1 MKRLTPDVPFC
12 NSNYYH
18 CRQVVLDA
26 TLRFYGYESPVLMHD
41 QWFFLYQRQDMQIRC
56 RYTSLSQSLQQCGI
70 GISDHHEINGE
81 VAWTHVRSLINQG
94 NPVPIWIDPSPFE
107 PHYFPRAR
115 SGQSTEHA
123 VILGGYDDT
132 AETVHVVDP
141 SPAKLFRGDLP
152 LSAVHSAWGAETP
165 KPGYHWTEFQLPN
178 PPWSLSAEQAIGM
191 MRQNAEWMLTRK
203 SPAGIFVG
211 LDGMRKFAD
220 DLTHWQNL
228 EADRVSIL
236 FKKLFDH
243 LRFLVSEREGYG
255 KYLSL
260 VAEVLKKPELTQLS
274 SQLHRIMQKWLVF
287 RNLCLKGQKR
297 AQKETLVK
305 LPGRLQEII
314 SLEEKAIVQLQS
326 AIARL

>member
-12 NSNYYH
+12 NGNYYH

-26 TLRFYGYESPVLMHD
+26 TLQFYGYESPLLMHD
-41 QWFFLYQRQDMQIRC
+41 QWFFLYNRQNMQIGC
-56 RYTSLSQSLQQCGI
+56 RYTSLSQSLQKCGI
-70 GISDHHEINGE
+70 RIADHQETNGE
-81 VAWTHVRSLINQG
+81 AAWTHVRSLINRG

-107 PHYFPRAR
+107 SYYFPRAR
-115 SGQSTEHA
+115 SGRSTEHA
-123 VILGGYDDT
+123 VILAGYDDA

-152 LSAVHSAWGAETP
+152 LSAVYCAWGAETP

-178 PPWSLSAEQAIGM
+178 PPWSLSPEQAIGM
-191 MRQNAEWMLTRK
+191 IRHNARLMLTRP
-203 SPAGIFVG
+203 SSADIFVG

-220 DLTHWQNL
+220 DLTCWQNL
-228 EADRVSIL
+228 ETDRVNII
-236 FKKLFDH
+236 FKKLFDD

-255 KYLSL
+255 KYLYF
-260 VAEVLKKPELTQLS
+260 VAEVLNKPELTYLS

-297 AQKETLVK
+297 AQRETLAK

-314 SLEEKAIVQLQS
+314 SLEEKAMAQLQA
-326 AIARL
+326 AITN